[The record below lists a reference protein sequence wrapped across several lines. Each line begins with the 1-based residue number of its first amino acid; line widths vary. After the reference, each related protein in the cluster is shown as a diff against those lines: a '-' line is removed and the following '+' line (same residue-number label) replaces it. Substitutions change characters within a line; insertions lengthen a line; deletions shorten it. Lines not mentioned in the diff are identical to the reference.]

1 MHSKFILLFSFWTV
15 LIQAQIHH
23 DLSVEIK
30 PTNSKISVIDEI
42 SFDSKN
48 QPMFFTLNADFKPK
62 MLSKGFKLKAVN
74 KKMSASDI
82 GMDRI
87 GDETNSDLKITKW
100 KVICKKK
107 KWIGKPFKISYS
119 GLVADAIEKNE
130 KDYQRGFSESPGI
143 ISETGIYLAG
153 STYWVPIFE
162 NEMMTFSMKVQL
174 PNHWKSV
181 AQGKRTTNVDEG
193 NHHIDIWNC
202 DKPQEEVFL
211 IGAKFSE
218 YSFDAGNVKAMAFLR
233 TPDEGLANKYLETT
247 AQYLEMY
254 RSILGVYPYSKF
266 ALVENFWETG
276 YGMPSFTLLGEKIIR
291 FPFILH
297 SSYPHE
303 LLHNWWGNSVYVDFE
318 KGNWCEGLTA
328 YMADHLIK
336 EQRGRGMNYRR
347 STLQKFS
354 DLVDEKTDFP
364 ITDFRSRYDGPSE
377 AIGYGKTLMMFHM
390 LRRKFGDDAFL
401 LALGRFYR
409 KNKFK
414 RASFDDLKNAFETVS
429 KGEDLKPFFDQ
440 WITRKG
446 APQLVLDSVEVKEA
460 SHGRY
465 NSTIRLKQ
473 IQKEKVFNLDVP
485 VSIVTKSE
493 TKTRIFPMTE
503 KDQVFN
509 TITEEK
515 PLKIVIDPMF
525 DIFRILDPKE
535 VSPALTKAY
544 GSDKTL
550 IVVPFGTKK
559 GSTYDVFA
567 NQWVK
572 SDPTK
577 FEIINDHAPI
587 QYPKD
592 ATIWILGYENRLID
606 FVNKGIEVYGAKMT
620 QDSVIFPDKPVLK
633 KGNDV
638 IITLTHPKDEKA
650 AVVFIA
656 IGNDDAIPGLV
667 RKLPHYGK
675 YSYLAFEGTDPTN
688 IAKGQWPVIQSP
700 LIKDLVDD
708 VPPLK
713 VEKREALAYLEP
725 VFSVKNMMKDIEYLA
740 SKEMKGRGLGT
751 PELDVA
757 ANYIAESFKNSGL
770 KPWKDSYFQKWT
782 ADVLDKKNVKLTNVV
797 AMIPGVKPELNNQPV
812 VISAH
817 YDHLG
822 MGWPDAHAGDKG
834 KIHHGADDNASGVAV
849 MLELA
854 KRIAKTA
861 KPNRPII
868 FVAFTGEEAGLVG
881 SKYFVNSLKNQ
892 AFANINLDTEGS
904 LFDQKII
911 ILNANTASEWKHI
924 FMGTDYVTGIGTHLV
939 MKPLDASDQG
949 AFIEKGIPAVQFF
962 AGATTN
968 YHRPSDTP
976 DKIDA
981 AGLVKVAT
989 VAKEVLLYLGD
1000 RERPMKFIGEIAKKE
1015 DHKAHHPNHIPE
1027 RKRSASTGAVPSFS
1041 YEGNGVQLGDVPAGT
1056 PAEKAGLKTGDI
1068 IVEMNGVA
1076 VEDLRGY
1083 SQLLKKLLPG
1093 QTVKVKVLRDGKEIL
1108 TDLVLKSR

>member
-1 MHSKFILLFSFWTV
+1 MRNKFILLFSFWTI
-15 LIQAQIHH
+15 LIHAQVHH
-23 DLSVEIK
+23 DLSVEIN
-30 PTNSKISVIDEI
+30 PTHSQISVIDQI
-42 SFDSKN
+42 SFDSKD
-48 QPMFFTLNADFKPK
+48 QTIFFTLNSAFIPK
-62 MLSKGFKLKAVN
+62 MLSKGLKLKAVN
-74 KKMSASDI
+74 KKMPAPDM
-82 GMDRI
+82 GMDYL
-87 GDETNSDLKITKW
+87 GDEAKADLKITKW
-100 KVICKKK
+100 KVIYKKK
-107 KWIGKPFKISYS
+107 NLIGKPFKISYS
-119 GLVADAIEKNE
+119 GKVADAIEKND

-143 ISETGIYLAG
+143 ISETGVYLAG
-153 STYWVPIFE
+153 STYWVPVFDDK
-162 NEMMTFSMKVQL
+162 MMTFSMEVKF
-174 PNHWKSV
+174 PKGWKSV
-181 AQGKRTTNVDEG
+181 AQGKRTKNIEEN

-202 DKPQEEVFL
+202 DKPQEEIFL

-318 KGNWCEGLTA
+318 SGNWCEGLTA

-347 STLQKFS
+347 STLQKFT

-364 ITDFRSRYDGPSE
+364 ITDFRSRHDGPSE

-390 LRRKFGDDAFL
+390 LRRKFGDETFL
-401 LALGRFYR
+401 VALRRFYK
-409 KNKFK
+409 KNKYK
-414 RASFDDLKNAFETVS
+414 KASFEDIRLAFETVV
-429 KGEDLKPFFDQ
+429 EDDLKPFFDQ
-440 WITRKG
+440 WVTRKG
-446 APQLVLDSVEVKEA
+446 APELIFDKVNVENLNDGTFKSVI
-460 SHGRY
+460 Y
-465 NSTIRLKQ
+465 LKQ
-473 IQKEKVFNLDVP
+473 IQKTDAYDLEVP
-485 VSIVTKSE
+485 VQVITKDGTE
-493 TKTRIFPMTE
+493 THLLSMSQKE
-503 KDQVFN
+503 QVFEIT
-509 TITEEK
+509 TIAK
-515 PLKIVIDPMF
+515 PLKVLVDPMF
-525 DIFRILDPKE
+525 DLFRILDPKE

-544 GSDKTL
+544 GGDKTL
-550 IVVPFGTKK
+550 IVVPYGTKK

-567 NQWVK
+567 KQWGA
-572 SDPTK
+572 SDPSK
-577 FEIINDHAPI
+577 FEIINDRAPV

-592 ATIWILGYENRLID
+592 ATIWILGYENRLVD
-606 FVNKGIEVYGAKMT
+606 FVNKGIEIYGAKMT
-620 QDSVIFPDKPVLK
+620 QDSVVFPNKAVLK
-633 KGNDV
+633 AGNDV
-638 IITLTHPKDEKA
+638 IITLTHPENEQA

-700 LIKDLVDD
+700 LIKELGTNIPMV
-708 VPPLK
+708 K
-713 VEKREALAYLEP
+713 SEKREALAYLEP
-725 VFSVKNMMKDIEYLA
+725 VFSSKNMMDDIEYLA
-740 SKEMKGRGLGT
+740 SEEMKGRGLGT

-757 ANYIAESFKNSGL
+757 ANYIAESFKKSGL

-782 ADVLDKKNVKLTNVV
+782 ANVLDKKNIKMTNVV
-797 AMIPGVKPELNNQPV
+797 AMIPGLKPEFDNEPV

-822 MGWPDAHAGDKG
+822 MGWPDAHAGDQG
-834 KIHHGADDNASGVAV
+834 KIHFGADDNASGVAV
-849 MLELA
+849 LMELA
-854 KRIAKTA
+854 KRVAKTA

-881 SKYFVNSLKNQ
+881 SRYFVKSLRNQ

-904 LFDQKII
+904 LFDQKIV

-924 FMGTDYVTGIGTHLV
+924 FMGTDYVTGVATHLV
-939 MKPLDASDQG
+939 MTPLDASDQI
-949 AFIEKGIPAVQFF
+949 AFIEKEIPAVQFF

-968 YHRPSDTP
+968 YHRPSDTVE
-976 DKIDA
+976 KIDA

-1000 RERPMKFIGEIAKKE
+1000 RERPMPFTGELNKQPKK
-1015 DHKAHHPNHIPE
+1015 KHHPSDS
-1027 RKRSASTGAVPSFS
+1027 RSASTGAVPSFS
-1041 YEGNGVQLGDVPAGT
+1041 YEGSGVKLGDVPEGT
-1056 PAEKAGLKTGDI
+1056 PAQKAGLKTGDI
-1068 IVEMNGVA
+1068 IIEMNGVA

-1083 SQLLKKLLPG
+1083 SNLLKKLSPG
-1093 QTVKVKVLRDGKEIL
+1093 QSVTVKVLRDKTEMVV
-1108 TDLVLKSR
+1108 DLVLKAR